1 MFKYFRKKK
10 NIQLIAVLNRTINY
24 LETSE
29 ESDYSVLESGQII
42 ILKSTIESLS
52 CNGKFDKL
60 ELKVLFAVTSDIQ
73 EISVRNNWADELI
86 ELASEFDEYI
96 YKIMHNKAIK
106 NHALSALDSQQVA
119 RLL

>member
-10 NIQLIAVLNRTINY
+10 NKQLTEVLNKVINY

-29 ESDYSVLESGQII
+29 ESVYSVLEPEKII
-42 ILKSTIESLS
+42 TILKSTIESLS
-52 CNGKFDKL
+52 RYEKFDKL

-73 EISVRNNWADELI
+73 EISLQNNWAEEFI

-96 YKIMHNKAIK
+96 
-106 NHALSALDSQQVA
+106 
-119 RLL
+119 

>member
-10 NIQLIAVLNRTINY
+10 NKQLTEVLNKVINH

-29 ESDYSVLESGQII
+29 ESVYSVLGPEKII
-42 ILKSTIESLS
+42 AILKSTIESLS
-52 CNGKFDKL
+52 CYEKFDKL

-73 EISVRNNWADELI
+73 EISLRNNWAEEFI

-96 YKIMHNKAIK
+96 
-106 NHALSALDSQQVA
+106 
-119 RLL
+119 